1 MIGVVGQGNMGGPYQ
16 GLVDPPAAP
25 TDAHSA
31 SNGNLGDKATLGF
44 VPSFSLNSCS
54 VSGLLLF
61 IDQLVY
67 SMQVFYPYCILVTN
81 ILTKMTSYA
90 IL

>member
-31 SNGNLGDKATLGF
+31 SNGNLGDKAPLGF
-44 VPSFSLNSCS
+44 VPYSSLNIKARIHS
-54 VSGLLLF
+54 
-61 IDQLVY
+61 DHK
-67 SMQVFYPYCILVTN
+67 
-81 ILTKMTSYA
+81 TKVAY
-90 IL
+90 LKE

>member
-31 SNGNLGDKATLGF
+31 SNSNLGDKAPLGF
-44 VPSFSLNSCS
+44 VPYSSLK
-54 VSGLLLF
+54 VMK
-61 IDQLVY
+61 VY
-67 SMQVFYPYCILVTN
+67 
-81 ILTKMTSYA
+81 TST
-90 IL
+90 ICEWFD

>member
-31 SNGNLGDKATLGF
+31 SNSNLGDKAPLGF
-44 VPSFSLNSCS
+44 VPYSSLNSS
-54 VSGLLLF
+54 SKWT
-61 IDQLVY
+61 Y
-67 SMQVFYPYCILVTN
+67 
-81 ILTKMTSYA
+81 
-90 IL
+90 